1 MQDSTP
7 PVAVRFTRFLLWFVL
22 ISTVLIF
29 FVSGLIAIGTQT
41 SRQGCNPTDGM
52 RIFAISIV
60 GIFTVGITGLALRG
74 IQQRR
79 PYGRWLSVFLLVL
92 LILGSIGTWEGSGAL
107 SIIFKALLR
116 GELPPPKGELIDES
130 RFDNSTL
137 SYIGYR
143 GLLIYAVRDALVT
156 FLVAGL
162 PLLLTTRLI
171 FSKAVK
177 RFFS

>member
-7 PVAVRFTRFLLWFVL
+7 PVAVRFTRFLLWCVL
-22 ISTVLIF
+22 IGAVF
-29 FVSGLIAIGTQT
+29 FLGAGLIAIGTQI
-41 SRQGCNPTDGM
+41 SRQGFDSTDGT
-52 RIFAISIV
+52 RIFAASIA
-60 GIFTVGITGLALRG
+60 GIFTIGLTGLALRG

-92 LILGSIGTWEGSGAL
+92 LILGSIENLEGSGAL
-107 SIIFKALLR
+107 RIIFRALLQ
-116 GELPPPKGELIDES
+116 GELPPPKGRLIDEFG
-130 RFDNSTL
+130 FDNEYPI
-137 SYIGYR
+137 YISYR
-143 GLLIYAVRDALVT
+143 GLLVHAIADALGA

-162 PLLLTTRLI
+162 PLLLTIRLI

>member
-7 PVAVRFTRFLLWFVL
+7 PVAVRFTRFSLWCVL
-22 ISTVLIF
+22 IGAVF
-29 FVSGLIAIGTQT
+29 FLGSGLIAIGTQI
-41 SRQGCNPTDGM
+41 SRQGFDPTDGTE
-52 RIFAISIV
+52 ILAASIA
-60 GIFTVGITGLALRG
+60 GIFTIGVTGLALRG

-92 LILGSIGTWEGSGAL
+92 LILGSIENLEGSGAL
-107 SIIFKALLR
+107 RIIFRALLR
-116 GELPPPKGELIDES
+116 GELPPPKGELIDELK
-130 RFDNSTL
+130 FDNSISL
-137 SYIGYR
+137 YVGYR
-143 GLLIYAVRDALVT
+143 SLLVHAVTDASGA

-162 PLLLTTRLI
+162 PLLLTIRLI